1 MTHKCAAILQMS
13 LCKILPK
20 GLSKRLWH
28 FRKMSGFSQIVNVDG
43 HLLHTMTVNIVDFL
57 RVVEVSLYKLIII
70 VAHFLVWGSEKI
82 L

>member
-1 MTHKCAAILQMS
+1 
-13 LCKILPK
+13 
-20 GLSKRLWH
+20 
-28 FRKMSGFSQIVNVDG
+28 MSGFSQIVNVDG

>member
-1 MTHKCAAILQMS
+1 MRIHFANVVVQDLVERFIE
-13 LCKILPK
+13 KIK
-20 GLSKRLWH
+20 A
-28 FRKMSGFSQIVNVDG
+28 FRKMSGFSQIVNMDG

-57 RVVEVSLYKLIII
+57 RIVEVSRYKIIII